1 MGVKRTIEVVGAVIL
16 RDGCVFCVQ
25 RSSAQ
30 SLPGM
35 WEFPGGKVERGETPA
50 AALTREIDEELGCRV
65 AVGGRVARTVHEY
78 DFATIDLTTYYCE
91 LIKSEPTLREHAASC
106 WLPPHRLADLDWAP
120 ADIPAV
126 EEVVRH
132 LDALTKG

>member
-1 MGVKRTIEVVGAVIL
+1 MSVKRAIEVVGAVIL
-16 RDGCVFCVQ
+16 RQGSVFCVQ
-25 RSSAQ
+25 RSPAQ

-35 WEFPGGKVERGETPA
+35 WEFPGGKVERGETPS
-50 AALTREIDEELGCRV
+50 AALAREIDEELGCRV
-65 AVGGRVARTVHEY
+65 RVGGRVTRTVHEY

-106 WLPPHRLADLDWAP
+106 WLPPHRLADLGWAP